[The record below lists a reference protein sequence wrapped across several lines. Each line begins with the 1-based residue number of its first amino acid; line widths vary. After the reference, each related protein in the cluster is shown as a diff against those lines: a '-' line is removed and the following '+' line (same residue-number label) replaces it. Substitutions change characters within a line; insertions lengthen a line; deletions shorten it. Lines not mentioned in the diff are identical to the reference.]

1 MSGQLTTKTLA
12 TLVALSALPSVAS
25 AENCRALPEGPER
38 HACAMREHPEKFQAK
53 LEHCRELA
61 RDRGDTTVGAKKPGG
76 MRDFVQ
82 GCMRGRQP

>member
-1 MSGQLTTKTLA
+1 MSGRLTTKTLA

-38 HACAMREHPEKFQAK
+38 HACAMREHPEKFEAK

-61 RDRGDTTVGAKKPGG
+61 RDRGDTTADKRGTK
-76 MRDFVQ
+76 DFVR
-82 GCMRGRQP
+82 GCMQGGQR